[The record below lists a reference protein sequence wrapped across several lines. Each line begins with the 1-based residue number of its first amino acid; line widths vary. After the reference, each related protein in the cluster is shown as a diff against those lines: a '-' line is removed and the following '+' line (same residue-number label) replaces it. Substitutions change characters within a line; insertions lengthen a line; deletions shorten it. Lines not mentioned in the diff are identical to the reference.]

1 MEMSTFIVKAL
12 VVSRRFQQG
21 EGSGTI
27 KLREGFV
34 DLSTFRIQV
43 SIVTHTGVIK
53 MPFTA
58 IITSGNKQWEV
69 LYCDALCCTVLYC
82 TAGAGQLPGHGRHQ
96 HQARVRGDQPAR
108 GKQEVLEN
116 VMESTEYR
124 F

>member
-69 LYCDALCCTVLYC
+69 PGSYCTVLYC
-82 TAGAGQLPGHGRHQ
+82 
-96 HQARVRGDQPAR
+96 
-108 GKQEVLEN
+108 N
-116 VMESTEYR
+116 VMYCTVQVPGSYR
-124 F
+124 GTDATNIKLEFEEISLLEGNRKFSRM

>member
-27 KLREGFV
+27 KLCEGFV

-69 LYCDALCCTVLYC
+69 PGSYRGTDATNI
-82 TAGAGQLPGHGRHQ
+82 
-96 HQARVRGDQPAR
+96 
-108 GKQEVLEN
+108 KLEFEEISLLEGN
-116 VMESTEYR
+116 RKFSRM
-124 F
+124 